1 MGTNNHQSGTQHQS
15 PSLQS
20 SSSIHHHAY
29 HYFSQRISQPHQFTK
44 WSHPQCECES
54 LVIKQWPE
62 MIPMGLYMG
71 IEEIQSICKND
82 ILVLFL
88 TMSARASPKIFF
100 VFGRTG
106 YMQFLL
112 LPGTKIPRLPRSKL
126 TVEMNMASFT
136 CI

>member
-1 MGTNNHQSGTQHQS
+1 
-15 PSLQS
+15 
-20 SSSIHHHAY
+20 
-29 HYFSQRISQPHQFTK
+29 
-44 WSHPQCECES
+44 
-54 LVIKQWPE
+54 

-112 LPGTKIPRLPRSKL
+112 LPGTKFLDCQ
-126 TVEMNMASFT
+126 EAN
-136 CI
+136 